1 MRAPNAQPEHK
12 AARETILLGV
22 ETSCDETSVSLVKSS
37 GMAGS
42 GIILSNVVLS
52 QIDQHA
58 PYGGVVPE
66 IAAREH
72 LSHIDH
78 VVRTALLEA
87 GVALKDVDAIAAT
100 AGPGLIGGV
109 MIGFTAA
116 KAMALSVNRPL
127 IPINHLEAHALTC
140 RLRDDVGF
148 PYLLLLVS
156 GGHCQ
161 LIEVQGL
168 GQHKTY
174 GQTLDDAVGEA
185 FDKAAKFLGLGYP
198 GGPVIETRASM
209 ALDRRGHE
217 GARTAEPRNHAD
229 REIEARYRLPRPLKG
244 ADNCDFSFSGLK
256 TALQHLAVSMAPLS
270 ADVVDDICLSF
281 QTAVLDCLLDRS
293 ARAMEIFTQ
302 ANPEAK
308 DFVIAGGVAAN
319 QALRGAMRDLANQ
332 HGLQLTVAAPELCTD
347 NGAMVAWA
355 GAEYYSAGKYLPLSE
370 ALKLGAR
377 ARWPL
382 AEMTTSPIA
391 R

>member
-1 MRAPNAQPEHK
+1 MPATTAEAQ
-12 AARETILLGV
+12 TISSRDAVILGV
-22 ETSCDETSVSLVKSS
+22 ETSCDETSVSLVRTS
-37 GMAGS
+37 GIAGS
-42 GIILSNVVLS
+42 GVILSNVVLS
-52 QIDQHA
+52 QIEHHA

-78 VVRTALLEA
+78 VVKAALAEA
-87 GVALKDVDAIAAT
+87 GMSLSNVDAIAAT

-109 MIGFTAA
+109 MIGLTAA

-140 RLRDDVGF
+140 RLGEDVSF

-168 GQHKTY
+168 GRYKAY

-198 GGPVIETRASM
+198 GGPMVEKHAGL
-209 ALDRRGHE
+209 AQARRGE
-217 GARTAEPRNHAD
+217 LRGELRAEIDANPALSR
-229 REIEARYRLPRPLKG
+229 REIEATYRLPRPLKG
-244 ADNCDFSFSGLK
+244 TENCNFSFSGLK
-256 TALQHLAVSMAPLS
+256 TALQHLAMSLAPLS
-270 ADVVDDICLSF
+270 PEIVDEICLSF

-293 ARAMEIFTQ
+293 ARAMEIFTT

-308 DFVIAGGVAAN
+308 HFVIAGGVAAN
-319 QALRGAMRDLANQ
+319 QALRGAMEKLTNE

-355 GAEYYSAGKYLPLSE
+355 GAEYYCTGKYSALSE
-370 ALKLGAR
+370 ALQVGAR

-382 AEMTTSPIA
+382 SEMTSE
-391 R
+391 